1 MNWNEIKD
9 KSGKC
14 KIIADLSILKDS
26 YTPTSAQDIID
37 KKGVEAFYKDA
48 SKKIPEKSVGRK
60 LGYIRGNPDM
70 LIDVH
75 YSINLIGD

>member
-1 MNWNEIKD
+1 MNWNDVKD

-14 KIIADLSILKDS
+14 KIAADLSILKVF
-26 YTPTSAQDIID
+26 YTPTSAQIMID
-37 KKGVEAFYKDA
+37 EKGAEAFYKEA
-48 SKKIPEKSVGRK
+48 SKKIPQKSVGRK
-60 LGYIRGNPDM
+60 LSYIRGNPDM

>member
-9 KSGKC
+9 KTGRC
-14 KIIADLSILKDS
+14 KISADLSILNNF
-26 YTPTSAQDIID
+26 YTPASAQDIID
-37 KKGVEAFYKDA
+37 KKGAEAFYKEA

-60 LGYIRGNPDM
+60 LSYIRGNPDM

-75 YSINLIGD
+75 YSINLIGN